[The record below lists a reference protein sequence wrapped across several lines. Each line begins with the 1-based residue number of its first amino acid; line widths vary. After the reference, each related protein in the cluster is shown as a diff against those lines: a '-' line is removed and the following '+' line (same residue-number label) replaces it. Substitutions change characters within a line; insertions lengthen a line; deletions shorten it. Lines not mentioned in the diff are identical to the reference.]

1 MQIAD
6 VYINIP
12 VKSIAQAFSYRVPES
27 LAGLGAG
34 WRVLVPFGGRDIE
47 GFTVRVYPEDRGQE
61 YGLNVSLAKLK
72 FIKAAVDEDPW
83 FSPLMIEAARWLA
96 NFYLCSVGEMM
107 RLFMPGK
114 SGLKIQPQY
123 TAVADMEEN
132 MLLMVDVYRQAYQ
145 MLLAAGTVKKREL
158 QQRLKDAGYME
169 AAAQLEDILAG
180 LVKHGI
186 ISRSY
191 RASQRAGESYES
203 CMTLAGLI
211 QEGDVERL
219 DKRKKAQRR
228 LLAWLWERQRQGQE
242 KGASN
247 SGHNG
252 AAGADSS
259 PELLA
264 VSMRELLQAG
274 FSRAVVKAFAE
285 SGFGTICQRRVL
297 RDSYRDFAVGDKVR
311 ELTADQ
317 RQAVSAIDAQL
328 RLEQHRTFLLYGV
341 TGSGKTQVYIE
352 AARRARAMGRSV
364 VVLVPEIALT
374 GQVVQAFKGYFSRDV
389 VVIHSR
395 LSINER
401 NDAVLRVR
409 TSRAAVLIGA
419 RSALFTPLD
428 NIGLIIMDEE
438 QDSSYKQD
446 ESPRYHARVVAQK
459 LAELHGGVLLLG
471 SATPS
476 LETYY
481 HALRGDYGLLTMSRR
496 VGSRPLPVVES
507 ADMRQE
513 LKMGRRRVISLPLQE
528 LITDTLAQK
537 KQIILMLNRRGFA
550 TFVMCRSCGEPIK
563 CPQCTMPLVYHRD
576 GRLLCHHCDIQLPV
590 PDVCPKCGSPYIKYF
605 GSGTEKLEQ
614 ELSELVPEAR
624 IIRMDRDTTTG
635 KFAHTEILDKFRR
648 GEFDI
653 LLGTQ
658 MVAKGHDV
666 PNVTAVGIVSADST
680 LNMPDFRA
688 AERVFMLITQTAGRA
703 GRGELPGRVVVQ
715 CYNPEHFAVRT
726 GMAQDYQA
734 FFQEEM
740 QLRRTLFNP
749 PFSRIIKLI
758 FQHEREA
765 EARRLAVA
773 MKEAFQREFKGNS
786 LQQTVG
792 PAPAMMAC
800 LRGVYRFSLLIK
812 TGDMGSV
819 LCFLRRQGVESDMRV
834 IVDIDPLVTS

>member
-12 VKSIAQAFSYRVPES
+12 VKSVAQAFSYRVPES
-27 LAGLGAG
+27 LGGLGAG
-34 WRVLVPFGGRDIE
+34 WRVLAPFGGRDVE
-47 GFTVRVYPEDRGQE
+47 GFTVRVYPEEKRQE
-61 YGLNVSLAKLK
+61 YGCKLPPEKLK
-72 FIKAAVDEDPW
+72 YIRAAVDEEPW
-83 FSPLMIEAARWLA
+83 FSPLMIEAAEWLA
-96 NFYLCSVGEMM
+96 DFYLCSVGEIM

-114 SGLKIQPQY
+114 GGLRIQPQY
-123 TAVADMEEN
+123 EAAPAMEGN
-132 MLLMVDVYRQAYQ
+132 MLLMVDVYRQVYEV
-145 MLLAAGTVKKREL
+145 LLAGGAAGRKEL
-158 QQRLKDAGYME
+158 RQRLRSDGRQE
-169 AAAQLEDILAG
+169 AAAQLEEILNG
-180 LVKHGI
+180 LLKHGI
-186 ISRSY
+186 ISRTY
-191 RASQRAGESYES
+191 RAIRRAGERYES
-203 CMTLAGLI
+203 CLTVEGLI
-211 QEGDVERL
+211 SEADIEGF

-228 LLAWLWERQRQGQE
+228 LLAWLFAGQRARREEGAPCGGDNGRGRQ
-242 KGASN
+242 
-247 SGHNG
+247 
-252 AAGADSS
+252 
-259 PELLA
+259 PESIALA
-264 VSMRELLQAG
+264 IPVRELLQAG
-274 FSRAVVKAFAE
+274 FSRGVVRGLTE
-285 SGFGTICQRRVL
+285 SGFGSIRQRRVL
-297 RDSYRDFAVGDKVR
+297 RDSYRDFASGGRVR

-317 RQAVSAIDAQL
+317 QKAASAIVAQL
-328 RLEQHRTFLLYGV
+328 ELGQYRAFLLYGV

-352 AARRARAMGRSV
+352 AARRAMAMGRSV

-374 GQVVQAFKGYFSRDV
+374 GQVVQSFKGYFAGDV
-389 VVIHSR
+389 VVMHSR

-409 TSRAAVLIGA
+409 TSRAAVIIGA

-481 HALRGDYGLLTMSRR
+481 HAMRGDYGLLTMPRR
-496 VGSRPLPVVES
+496 VGSSRLPAVES

-513 LKMGRRRVISLPLQE
+513 LKMGRRSVISLPLQR
-528 LITDTLAQK
+528 LIKDTLAQK

-550 TFVMCRSCGEPIK
+550 TFVMCRACGKPVK

-576 GRLLCHHCDIQLPV
+576 GRLLCHHCDVQLPA
-590 PDVCPKCGSPYIKYF
+590 PDVCPKCGSRYIKYF
-605 GSGTEKLEQ
+605 GSGTEKLEK
-614 ELSELVPEAR
+614 ELSELAPEAR
-624 IIRMDRDTTTG
+624 IIRMDRDTTAG
-635 KFAHTEILDKFRR
+635 KFAHTDILDKFRS

-666 PNVTAVGIVSADST
+666 PNVTAVGILSADST

-726 GMAQDYQA
+726 GIGQDYEA
-734 FFQEEM
+734 FFREEM
-740 QLRRTLFNP
+740 KLRRTLFNP

-758 FQHEREA
+758 FQHEKEGV
-765 EARRLAVA
+765 ARRMAVE

-786 LQQTVG
+786 LQRTVG
-792 PAPAMMAC
+792 PAPAMMAW

-812 TGDMGSV
+812 TGDMESV
-819 LCFLRRQGVESDMRV
+819 LDFLRRQGVESDMRV
-834 IVDIDPLVTS
+834 MVDIDPLTTS